1 MGAHFIACN
10 MKLLI
15 FSIFLVPVHCKLSQ
29 CSEGMKS
36 TGFCQYTKEYPN
48 TPLVI
53 KPYFQIMKIMR
64 IHEDAKSI
72 KVYFNLMLRWNDT
85 GILVLTPDNKTR

>member
-1 MGAHFIACN
+1 MA
-10 MKLLI
+10 LLRL
-15 FSIFLVPVHCKLSQ
+15 FLVFAIWVIVDCKLPF
-29 CSEGMKS
+29 CSDGVNK
-36 TGFCQYTKEYPN
+36 TGFCQDTKEYPQ

-85 GILVLTPDNKTR
+85 GIKVMTPNNTIT